1 MPNEQLYQMIKN
13 LQTTVGNLQHEVDD
27 LKKKN
32 QKYELLLTAS
42 TSLDNNE
49 RQNAL
54 FELAQ
59 ITERE
64 QQTDD
69 LRRQFK

>member
-1 MPNEQLYQMIKN
+1 MPNEQLYQMIEN

>member
-1 MPNEQLYQMIKN
+1 MTNEQLYQMIEN
-13 LQTTVGNLQHEVDD
+13 LQTTVENLQHEVDD

-54 FELAQ
+54 IELAQ

-64 QQTDD
+64 QQADD